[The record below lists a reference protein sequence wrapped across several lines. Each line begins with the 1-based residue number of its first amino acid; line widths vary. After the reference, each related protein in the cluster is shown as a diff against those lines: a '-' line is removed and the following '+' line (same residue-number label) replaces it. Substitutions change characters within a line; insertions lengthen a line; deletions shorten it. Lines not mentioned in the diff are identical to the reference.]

1 MGVYRAVS
9 KCFLPKYFSE
19 MIYVVNKKR
28 KEENILRDYP
38 GAIILDT
45 TSKSAYAQ
53 KLSPF
58 YPHGG
63 IPIPFS
69 DGMTAMCVEGI
80 WQGLKVFEHEDV
92 NFESF
97 TNATMKNLKRTVRR
111 LGYPRGHRKG
121 VYGTELLDYLSA
133 RILIYLPSYKWVL
146 DNVPEVRSIVER
158 IKLKSLDTDIVLLD
172 YNTNLDFRN
181 LSTPLSHAGLVKLY
195 IEGHY
200 PEPNLE
206 EELARAAEASVTPL
220 NASVE
225 RAKKKHTSK
234 KTKKVQEDQ
243 SILFD

>member
-1 MGVYRAVS
+1 
-9 KCFLPKYFSE
+9 

-28 KEENILRDYP
+28 KEEKILRDYP
-38 GAIILDT
+38 GAIILDI

-69 DGMTAMCVEGI
+69 CGMTAMCVEGI

-92 NFESF
+92 NLESF
-97 TNATMKNLKRTVRR
+97 TNSTMKNLKRTVRR

-146 DNVPEVRSIVER
+146 DNVPEVQSILAK
-158 IKLKSLDTDIVLLD
+158 IKAKSEETDIVLLD

-195 IEGHY
+195 IEGNY
-200 PEPNLE
+200 PDPNLE
-206 EELARAAEASVTPL
+206 EELKRAAETSVVTSTVPVKL
-220 NASVE
+220 P
-225 RAKKKHTSK
+225 KKKRTIK
-234 KTKKVQEDQ
+234 RTKNEQEDQ
-243 SILFD
+243 PTLFDN

>member
-1 MGVYRAVS
+1 
-9 KCFLPKYFSE
+9 
-19 MIYVVNKKR
+19 MIYVVNRKR
-28 KEENILRDYP
+28 KEDNILRDFP
-38 GAIILDT
+38 GAIILDI

-80 WQGLKVFEHEDV
+80 WQGLKVFENEDV

-121 VYGTELLDYLSA
+121 VYGKELLDYLSA

-146 DNVPEVRSIVER
+146 DNVPDVRSIVER
-158 IKLKSLDTDIVLLD
+158 IKVKSHETDIVLLD

-195 IEGHY
+195 IEGNY

-206 EELARAAEASVTPL
+206 EELIRAAEASVV
-220 NASVE
+220 ASTAQVKPP
-225 RAKKKHTSK
+225 KKKRS
-234 KTKKVQEDQ
+234 TKSSSKVQKDQ
-243 SILFD
+243 PKLFD

>member
-1 MGVYRAVS
+1 
-9 KCFLPKYFSE
+9 

-28 KEENILRDYP
+28 KQENVLRDFP
-38 GAIILDT
+38 GAIILDI

-69 DGMTAMCVEGI
+69 EGMTAMCVEGI

-92 NFESF
+92 NLESF

-133 RILIYLPSYKWVL
+133 RILIYLPTYRWVL

-158 IKLKSLDTDIVLLD
+158 IKVKSQETDIVLLD

-195 IEGHY
+195 IEGKY
-200 PEPNLE
+200 PEPDLE
-206 EELARAAEASVTPL
+206 EELRLATEASDT
-220 NASVE
+220 ASYDPAE
-225 RAKKKHTSK
+225 KPKKKRIAKRTINE
-234 KTKKVQEDQ
+234 TGNQPT
-243 SILFD
+243 LFD